1 MPHAQFPINKMPL
14 QPTFSITIGSLQST
28 TDNPLIS
35 LQQISVERDL
45 DIPADA
51 CTLKLL
57 RRDRINLGQRV
68 TVALGYEGIEST
80 VFVGNVVMLRPTISG
95 VEIRALGMMQKLLNL
110 RTAATYENQA
120 VGSIARDLI
129 AQANLNSG
137 NIDNVVTLP
146 RYAIER
152 RLSAF
157 AHLKA
162 LANRLGYELYSDR
175 HGLINFHV
183 LDPATVNLPDV
194 GNNYQFGQQLL
205 TATAQRQPP
214 AWGAVTVGGE
224 SPASSRGNSR
234 VHWLTTNE
242 ATRTAGNGTP
252 ELLVLDPLARNQ
264 DLVSRFAAGRLA
276 VVERK
281 AHLVRLKVL
290 GRPEID
296 LGDEINPSGLEEE
309 LINGKGYIRAIRHQ
323 FSDTAGFITE
333 IAISRGSTS

>member
-1 MPHAQFPINKMPL
+1 MPL

-35 LQQISVERDL
+35 SQQISIERDL

-57 RRDRINLGQRV
+57 RRDRLNLGERV
-68 TVALGYEGIEST
+68 TVALGYEGTEST
-80 VFVGNVVMLRPTISG
+80 VFVGNVVMLRPTIAG
-95 VEIRALGMMQKLLNL
+95 VEIRALGTMQNLLNL

-120 VGSIARDLI
+120 AGSIARDLLS
-129 AQANLNSG
+129 QANLNSG
-137 NIDNVVTLP
+137 NIDNGVTLP
-146 RYAIER
+146 RYAIDR

-157 AHLKA
+157 AHLKV

-175 HGLINFHV
+175 HGQINFHA
-183 LDPATVNLPDV
+183 LDTPAITLPDV
-194 GNNYQFGQQLL
+194 ASNYQFGQQLL
-205 TATAQRQPP
+205 AATAQRQPP

-224 SPASSRGNSR
+224 SPASSRGNNR

-264 DLVSRFAAGRLA
+264 DLVNLLAAGRLA

-281 AHLVRLKVL
+281 AHTVRLKVL

-296 LGDEINPSGLEEE
+296 LGNEINPNGVEDE
-309 LINGKGYIRAIRHQ
+309 LINGTGYIRAIRHQ
-323 FSDTAGFITE
+323 FSDTAGFVTE
-333 IAISRGSTS
+333 IGISRGSTS